1 MIQNLGSIL
10 GSGRYPGEGNGYTLQ
25 YSCLENP
32 WTEEPDGV
40 QYLGSQRVRQDWAT
54 KFSSVAQ
61 PSPTVCDP
69 MDCSIPGLPVC
80 HQLREL
86 IQTHVHQ
93 VSDATQQTHPLLS
106 PSPPAFNLSD
116 HLGLCQWV
124 ISSHQVAKVLELQ
137 LQHQSLQRTL
147 GWTGLIFLQ
156 S

>member
-1 MIQNLGSIL
+1 MIPLPVEGLKMIQNLGSIL
-10 GSGRYPGEGNGYTLQ
+10 GSGRYPWEGNGYPLQ

-32 WTEEPDGV
+32 WTEEPGGV

-54 KFSSVAQ
+54 NTYTVSSV
-61 PSPTVCDP
+61 
-69 MDCSIPGLPVC
+69 
-80 HQLREL
+80 QLL
-86 IQTHVHQ
+86 SQ
-93 VSDATQQTHPLLS
+93 VQLCVTPWTAAFQACLLS
-106 PSPPAFNLSD
+106 PSPPAFNLSN

-124 ISSHQVAKVLELQ
+124 ISLHQVAKVLELQ